1 METKSLGQIQHEIAD
16 LKEKQGY
23 IDDALSHKEYS
34 EEYHFDFKHGLTSTD
49 FSHSGNQQLVEACNA
64 AHVHMHPD
72 VVTQLIEGELFERMK
87 SYVKIAVT
95 GKSVTYLMEM
105 KNDLERMMLN
115 DQSKSIAKKAAKL
128 QEDMKAF
135 EEMVKSY
142 EAPVSAEEPSSF
154 AEVKSSKKKK

>member
-1 METKSLGQIQHEIAD
+1 
-16 LKEKQGY
+16 
-23 IDDALSHKEYS
+23 
-34 EEYHFDFKHGLTSTD
+34 
-49 FSHSGNQQLVEACNA
+49 
-64 AHVHMHPD
+64 MHPD

-135 EEMVKSY
+135 EEM
-142 EAPVSAEEPSSF
+142 EL
-154 AEVKSSKKKK
+154 